1 MDMTF
6 DALKQKMKTINA
18 INITP
23 FDDQGR
29 IDWNDLR
36 NNIDYLIR
44 GGISMIYPCGNTGE
58 FYSLTLQEAMEVTR
72 KVVEYASGRATII
85 AGIGYDVQTAC
96 EMAKHAEA
104 VGADGVMIHQPINPY
119 MLNGG
124 LLAYYQKIVRSTR
137 LPVTLY
143 VKSEQVGLDVL
154 REISREPNVVGVKYA
169 VNNLPLF
176 AKTVKTVGNDI
187 VWICGTAEMWA
198 PFFFAAGAEGF
209 TSGMVNVDTGRS
221 FAMLAALKANRYAEA
236 MDIWEDLRQF
246 EELREKNS
254 NGNNVSV
261 VKEAMRQLGMCS
273 GKVRPPITEL
283 QPNEK
288 EMVRQVLVKWGLL
301 Q

>member
-1 MDMTF
+1 MMF
-6 DALKQKMKTINA
+6 DKLKEKMKTINA

-23 FDDQGR
+23 FDDEGQ
-29 IDWNDLR
+29 IDWNALR
-36 NNIDYLIR
+36 NNIEHLVR

-58 FYSLTLQEAMEVTR
+58 FYSLTLQEAKEVTR
-72 KVVEYASGRATII
+72 KVVEYAFGRASII
-85 AGIGYDVQTAC
+85 AGIGYDAQTAC
-96 EMAKHAEA
+96 ELAKHAEA
-104 VGADGVMIHQPINPY
+104 VGADGVMIHQPVHPN
-119 MLNGG
+119 MLDGG
-124 LLAYYQKIVRSTR
+124 LLAYYQKIARSTR

-143 VKSEQVGLDVL
+143 VKSEQIGIDVL
-154 REISREPNVVGVKYA
+154 REIAKEPNVIGVKYA

-176 AKTVKTVGNDI
+176 AKTVRAVDDDI

-198 PFFFAAGAEGF
+198 PFFFAAGAVGF

-236 MDIWEDLRQF
+236 MSIWDDLRSF
-246 EELREKNS
+246 EELREKNG

-261 VKEAMRQLGMCS
+261 VKEAMRQLGLCS
-273 GKVRPPITEL
+273 GKVRPPISEL

-288 EMVRQVLVKWGLL
+288 EKVRQVLVKWGLL